1 MILKIVLLC
10 LLIIVVSSLLF
21 FLVYIFVPAVKKQ
34 TKVQENMIFS
44 NIETSLFNVFH
55 ASENYRNP
63 MKKAFVLCSCNKN
76 FANDSQMYK
85 TAGFSCSVVVSSKA
99 SVNDCKFSCIGLG
112 DCQKVCPQGAI
123 MIKNKTAV
131 ISSLCRGCGNC
142 VNACPKNIIKLF
154 PVKET
159 IDTLCKNQDDTM
171 TTCSEKEKN
180 MQIQFPEQNYFKL
193 WQSCYK
199 IFNRKNK

>member
-63 MKKAFVLCSCNKN
+63 VKKAFVL
-76 FANDSQMYK
+76 
-85 TAGFSCSVVVSSKA
+85 
-99 SVNDCKFSCIGLG
+99 
-112 DCQKVCPQGAI
+112 
-123 MIKNKTAV
+123 
-131 ISSLCRGCGNC
+131 
-142 VNACPKNIIKLF
+142 
-154 PVKET
+154 
-159 IDTLCKNQDDTM
+159 
-171 TTCSEKEKN
+171 
-180 MQIQFPEQNYFKL
+180 YFCL
-193 WQSCYK
+193 
-199 IFNRKNK
+199 